1 MLLNAFFRQ
10 FSSYVLPQ
18 EFVAIEPFLEGN
30 YQKFNSNGGYECWEN
45 VSSLLPAFCHWT
57 WHVSGHKYMVRSSNK
72 MLVSKETLVL
82 GRWEKEK
89 NLVLSK
95 RLIKVELPP
104 ERFEKLTF
112 PTLSLALTKG

>member
-18 EFVAIEPFLEGN
+18 EFVAIEPFLEGE
-30 YQKFNSNGGYECWEN
+30 YQKFNSNGGYECREN

-104 ERFEKLTF
+104 
-112 PTLSLALTKG
+112 